1 VVKLYSQRVVVVE
14 LASRYALVV
23 IWKKERRA
31 DMMWSTE
38 VVRALGFPWL
48 PMRRSDSRTMLHSQC
63 PPELES
69 SESFDYFAPT
79 ASQYRQ
85 SFADSRV
92 K

>member
-1 VVKLYSQRVVVVE
+1 VVKLYSRRVVVVE
-14 LASRYALVV
+14 LASRYALVA

-31 DMMWSTE
+31 DLMWSTE
-38 VVRALGFPWL
+38 IVRVLGFSWL

-63 PPELES
+63 PPELDS
-69 SESFDYFAPT
+69 SESPDYFAPT

-85 SFADSRV
+85 SFADGRV